1 MSSHEKSDNKTRLL
15 PSVSVLQEGA
25 ARPGRRLFGVNDFEA
40 EARQLEWNLRDL
52 HFLRQRPQ
60 GAKSGRLRH
69 KLDLFFY
76 DSIDV
81 VPPQPLARAQGE
93 KEQREDVCD
102 RVHGFRKTDLL
113 SPGLVSSNMM
123 SRVGGAYDAEVN
135 RRLKPLKGNHALY
148 NEWQRCS
155 MRAKCI
161 NINYIIFKILSSE
174 LNMFATVFVFIWLPY
189 MRSTVTLVISSV

>member
-1 MSSHEKSDNKTRLL
+1 MSSHEKSDNKTRLP

-25 ARPGRRLFGVNDFEA
+25 ARPGRRLFGVYDFEA

-69 KLDLFFY
+69 KLDLFY

-102 RVHGFRKTDLL
+102 RVHGCRKTDLL

-123 SRVGGAYDAEVN
+123 SRGG
-135 RRLKPLKGNHALY
+135 RGLWCGSKPQIETFKVESRALY
-148 NEWQRCS
+148 RMTTLFNEGET
-155 MRAKCI
+155 
-161 NINYIIFKILSSE
+161 Y
-174 LNMFATVFVFIWLPY
+174 
-189 MRSTVTLVISSV
+189 